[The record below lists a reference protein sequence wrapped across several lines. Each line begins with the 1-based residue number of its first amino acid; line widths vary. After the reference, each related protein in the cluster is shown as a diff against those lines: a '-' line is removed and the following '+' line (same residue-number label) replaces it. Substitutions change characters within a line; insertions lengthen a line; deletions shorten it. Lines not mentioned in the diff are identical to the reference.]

1 MKLISIINNI
11 NSNNNS
17 YLDSFHLNKTVKYS
31 NDNYEIV
38 KLLEFEGFLSEVKII
53 KHLSNKSINF
63 IKNFTEFKLKPISK
77 PGRRVFLSNKEV
89 VSLNNTVS
97 SIRKQ
102 LKQSKIGIKE
112 RESNYGY
119 LYIIRTS
126 KGIMTDKYAIKQNR
140 GGELILKIK
149 Y

>member
-1 MKLISIINNI
+1 
-11 NSNNNS
+11 
-17 YLDSFHLNKTVKYS
+17 
-31 NDNYEIV
+31 
-38 KLLEFEGFLSEVKII
+38 LLEFEGFLSEVKII

-77 PGRRVFLSNKEV
+77 SGRRVFLSNKEV

-97 SIRKQ
+97 SIRKE

-126 KGIMTDKYAIKQNR
+126 KGIMKDKYAIKENR
-140 GGELILKIK
+140 GGELLFKIQF
-149 Y
+149 